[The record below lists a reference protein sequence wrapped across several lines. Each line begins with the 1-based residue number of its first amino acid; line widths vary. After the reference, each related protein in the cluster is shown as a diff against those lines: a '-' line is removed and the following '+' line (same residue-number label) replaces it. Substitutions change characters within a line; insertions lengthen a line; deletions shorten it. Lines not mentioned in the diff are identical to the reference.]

1 MKIPMSQAV
10 DVLADYMSGE
20 VAKVRSNTDK
30 FLLYAA
36 LGAAKASTGSLVGRY
51 APSLAMLGIVDGEQM
66 VCTDTLRSALES
78 AFNNVPSVEF
88 MGFTFTASDAAEIMR
103 RMEA

>member
-10 DVLADYMSGE
+10 DVLVNYMVGE
-20 VAKVRSNTDK
+20 VAKVPRPTDK

-36 LGAAKASTGSLVGRY
+36 LGAAKANSSSVLGRY
-51 APSLAMLGIVDGEQM
+51 LPALTTVGIIDGENM
-66 VCTDTLRSALES
+66 VCTDTVRSALES
-78 AFNNVPSVEF
+78 AFNNVPSVDF